1 MKNNLYSYVKSPKLG
16 DKSSMEYF
24 ISKNIY
30 YIENN
35 VYCGYN

>member
-24 ISKNIY
+24 
-30 YIENN
+30 
-35 VYCGYN
+35 